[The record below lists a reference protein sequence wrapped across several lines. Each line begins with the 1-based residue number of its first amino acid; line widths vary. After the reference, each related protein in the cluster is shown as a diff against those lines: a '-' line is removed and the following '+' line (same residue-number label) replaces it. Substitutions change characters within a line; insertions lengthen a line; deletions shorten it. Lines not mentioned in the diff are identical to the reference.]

1 VSTAAGCVT
10 KVVAVSHLAGD
21 AGAVWKIAGLP
32 GRGQPIMDSMFWHAA
47 LLLPVLA
54 GGRSTAAPV
63 RTGERR

>member
-1 VSTAAGCVT
+1 M
-10 KVVAVSHLAGD
+10 VVAVNHLAED

-32 GRGQPIMDSMFWHAA
+32 GAGQPIMDGMSWHAA

-63 RTGERR
+63 LAGERR